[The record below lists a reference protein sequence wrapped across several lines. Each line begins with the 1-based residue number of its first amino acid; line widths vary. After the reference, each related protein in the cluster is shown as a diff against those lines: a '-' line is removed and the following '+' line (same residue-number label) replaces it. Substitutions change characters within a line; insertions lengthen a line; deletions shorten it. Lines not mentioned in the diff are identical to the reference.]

1 MGMFHEFKEFAI
13 KGNVL
18 DLAIGVIMGAAFGG
32 IVTAV
37 VDNILMPII
46 GMLTGGVDFKSL
58 AIKVG
63 SAELKY
69 GMFIQATLT
78 FIIIAFFLFLVV
90 KGANNLKAKKPIETT
105 ATLSPTE
112 TLLSQ
117 ISNEMSGLRADLKNT
132 NNSGRI

>member
-1 MGMFHEFKEFAI
+1 MGMLQEFKEFAV

-18 DLAIGVIMGAAFGG
+18 DLAVGVVIGAAFGG

-46 GMLTGGVDFKSL
+46 GMLTGGVDFKALSV
-58 AIKVG
+58 KVG

-69 GMFIQATLT
+69 GMFIQATIT

-90 KGANNLKAKKPIETT
+90 KAANSMKDKKPVATSP
-105 ATLSPTE
+105 TLSPTE
-112 TLLSQ
+112 TLLKQ
-117 ISNEMSGLRADLKNT
+117 ISQEMSGLRNDLK
-132 NNSGRI
+132 SKM

>member
-1 MGMFHEFKEFAI
+1 MLSEFKEFAI

-18 DLAIGVIMGAAFGG
+18 DLAIGVIIGAAFGG

-46 GMLTGGVDFKSL
+46 GMLCQGVDFKSL
-58 AIKVG
+58 EIKVG

-69 GMFIQATLT
+69 GMFIQATIN

-90 KGANNLKAKKPIETT
+90 KGANNLKAKKPVASTP
-105 ATLSPTE
+105 TLSPTE
-112 TLLSQ
+112 VLLTN
-117 ISNEMSGLRADLKNT
+117 IKDEMAGLRTDMSKT
-132 NNSGRI
+132 NNGGRV